1 MNMLAI
7 GASKIASGKAEI
19 MDGVEQVGLTDAI
32 RAANTG
38 YSLGKTEKL
47 LPVVLKMNQ
56 RY

>member
-1 MNMLAI
+1 MNMLTI
-7 GASKIASGKAEI
+7 GAAKITLGKAEI
-19 MDGVEQVGLTDAI
+19 MDGIKQICLTNAI

>member
-1 MNMLAI
+1 MHMLAI

-19 MDGVEQVGLTDAI
+19 MDSVEQVGFADAI
-32 RAANTG
+32 GAANTG